1 MHAAVLLH
9 LRQQILLLLGE
20 VAVDLDI
27 PALGEVALMQ
37 IDDDAGELGQD
48 LLVMMGLGVGE
59 EVAVVGVL
67 DADLLANRV
76 AVAETHI

>member
-1 MHAAVLLH
+1 MHAAILLH

>member
-1 MHAAVLLH
+1 MHAAILLH
-9 LRQQILLLLGE
+9 LRQQSLLLLGE